1 MKKPEHP
8 YRILLYYKYVK
19 IEDHEEYARI
29 HLKFCN
35 AIGVKGRILVAEEGI
50 NGTLS
55 GTVSQADAYIYAMRM
70 DPRFTDMQYK
80 IDEADEHA
88 FKKLY
93 VRPRSEIVTMN
104 LEEDLDPNVITGK
117 RLKPKEFLEAMQE
130 DNVVIID
137 ARNDY
142 EYDLGHF
149 RNAIRPDVKNFKQF
163 PEWIN
168 KNRELIKDKKI
179 LAYCTGGVR
188 CEKFSGLLVR
198 EGFKDVNQLKG
209 GIITYGKN
217 PDTKGKLFDGKCYV
231 FDERISVRVNFTD
244 EDVIISK
251 CKHCN
256 KPCDRYINCV
266 NNFCHDQ
273 FICCEEC
280 SEKFNGACSKE
291 CEELTLKERFHS
303 AENI

>member
-1 MKKPEHP
+1 MKKSEHP

-19 IEDHEEYARI
+19 IEDHEEYSNL
-29 HLKFCN
+29 HLKFCKS
-35 AIGVKGRILVAEEGI
+35 IGVKGRILIAEEGI

-55 GTVSQADAYIYAMRM
+55 GTVEQAESYIYAMRM
-70 DPRFTDMQYK
+70 DTRFRDMEYK

-93 VRPRSEIVTMN
+93 VRPRSEIVTMH
-104 LEEDLDPNVITGK
+104 LENDLDPNVITGK
-117 RLKPKEFLEAMQE
+117 RLKPKEFLEALQE
-130 DNVVIID
+130 ENVVIID

-142 EYDLGHF
+142 EYDIGHF
-149 RNAIRPDVKNFKQF
+149 RNAIRPDVQNFKQF
-163 PEWIN
+163 PEWIK
-168 KNRELIKDKKI
+168 KNEELLKDKKI

-209 GIITYGKN
+209 GIISYGKH

-244 EDVIISK
+244 EDIVVGK
-251 CKHCN
+251 CKICGE
-256 KPCDRYINCV
+256 PCDRYINCL
-266 NNFCHDQ
+266 NDNCHDQ
-273 FICCEEC
+273 FICCENC
-280 SEKFNGACSKE
+280 GEKFNGACSKE
-291 CEELTLKERFHS
+291 CEEKQLAVNS
-303 AENI
+303 